1 MIRTT
6 LLACFLLGCVVR
18 ALPQPYYFRHYQVEQ
33 GLSNNAV
40 ICSIQDRRGFMWF
53 GTKDGLN
60 RYDGYTFKVF
70 RYRPDDTNSIGSN
83 FIRALCEDPS
93 GNMWVGTENG
103 LYGYDT
109 STERYRLVASAPAG
123 QIRAVQADR
132 EGNLWFV
139 SGLSLFKYRPSSGRL
154 DYYDIAH
161 HFEASSICLAADG
174 RVWVATTNGFLERYD
189 PGADAFTPFDLFAH
203 SQKVG
208 SRWIEKIYA
217 TTDGKILVGTSNQG
231 AKSFTV
237 AMGEYEDI
245 LTYNSDGT
253 EIFVRDF
260 LQVKDGEY
268 WIATESGIFIYSVSG
283 GVVNLHKMYNDPYS
297 ISDNAVYTFCKDK
310 EGGIWVGT
318 YFGGINYYPRQY
330 TPFRKYFPRTGE
342 NSLGGNVVREIHED
356 QYHNLWIGTEDAGL
370 NKFNVA
376 TQTFTHFQPDGTPTG
391 LSYANI
397 HGLLPRGNE
406 LWVGTF
412 EHGLDVLD
420 VRTGKVIRRYN
431 AESGRSSLKSNF
443 IYCIYQPRGGQV
455 MLGTTI
461 GAYRYDP
468 VKDDFDSLPYLPL
481 HCWYSSLLQDRR
493 GTIWAGTYG
502 RGLFCH
508 FVGGTTVGYRYN
520 KNDSTSI
527 CSDRVNSIFEDSR
540 GWLWFATEGGLCR
553 LNPGKGGFE
562 RYTTANG
569 LPSNFILCLLE
580 DRKGRLW
587 ISTSRG
593 LVCFDPAGTG
603 GSAAAGAIKV
613 YTQASGLLSDQF
625 NFNSAYQDT
634 GGTMYFGSA
643 RGFISFNPERFTA
656 NRLAS
661 QVYITGFQVHNK
673 ELPIAAPGSPLKQSI
688 TSTGALVL
696 PYNQSSFSIDFAL
709 LSYTAPE
716 ISEYAY
722 RMEGLDKSWTF
733 LKTNRKA
740 YFTELAPGTYV
751 FKVKASNSDGVWDQ
765 KETEL
770 TIEILPPWWRS
781 WWAYLL
787 YALMVAGVV
796 RYIIYS
802 YHQRTEEK
810 NRRRMEM
817 LEAAREKEIFKS
829 KIEFFI
835 NVAHEIKTPLTL
847 IKAPLEKVMR
857 IAGGQQDI
865 KDSLAIMHRNTNR
878 LLDLTSQLLDFRQAE
893 LQGYSLNFVRVNIT
907 ALVGEMCQGFVPLAE
922 QKNTSFV
929 VQLPSE
935 PLYAYVDAEAFSKIL
950 GNLLSNAVKYAYGK
964 VEVCL
969 FAVGPS
975 DTTFTIAIGN
985 DGYIIPAEMKEKIF
999 EPFFRLKE
1007 TEKQKGAGIGLALA
1021 RSLAAMHKG
1030 TLALKVDGEAN
1041 IFVLTI
1047 PIHQE
1052 IEFDL

>member
-1 MIRTT
+1 MTRTT
-6 LLACFLLGCVVR
+6 LLACLLLGCVTR

-70 RYRPDDTNSIGSN
+70 RYKPDDSNSIGSN
-83 FIRALCEDPS
+83 FIHALCEDPS

-109 STERYRLVASAPAG
+109 STERFRLVAPAPAG

-132 EGNLWFV
+132 AGHLWFV
-139 SGLSLFKYRPSSGRL
+139 SGFSLFKYTPSSGRL
-154 DYYDIAH
+154 QYYDIAH
-161 HFEASSICLAADG
+161 YFESSSICLASDG
-174 RVWVATTNGFLERYD
+174 QVWIATTNGFLERYD
-189 PGADAFTPFDLFAH
+189 PGSDSFTAFDVFGH
-203 SQKVG
+203 SHKSG
-208 SRWIEKIYA
+208 SRWIEKIYP
-217 TTDGKILVGTSNQG
+217 TSDGQILVGTSNQG
-231 AKSFTV
+231 AKSFRIAT
-237 AMGEYEDI
+237 GDYSDI

-253 EIFVRDF
+253 EIFVRAF
-260 LQVKDGEY
+260 LQVRDGEY
-268 WIATESGIFIYSVSG
+268 WIATESGIFIYNGTS
-283 GVVNLHKMYNDPYS
+283 VVNLHKMYNDPYS
-297 ISDNAVYTFCKDK
+297 ISDNAVYTFCRDQ
-310 EGGIWVGT
+310 EGGVWVGT

-330 TPFRKYFPRTGE
+330 TPFKKYFPRTGE

-370 NKFNVA
+370 NKLNTA
-376 TQTFTHFQPDGTPTG
+376 TQTFTHYQPDGTATG
-391 LSYANI
+391 LTYANI

-431 AESGRSSLKSNF
+431 AASGRSSLKSNF
-443 IYCIYQPRGGQV
+443 IYCIYQPPGGQL

-461 GAYRYDP
+461 GAYKYDP
-468 VKDDFDSLPYLPL
+468 VRDDFDSLPYLPL
-481 HCWYSSLLQDRR
+481 HCWYSSLLQDRS
-493 GTIWAGTYG
+493 GTVWAATYG
-502 RGLFCH
+502 SGLYSYN
-508 FVGGTTVGYRYN
+508 GKTANYRYN
-520 KNDSTSI
+520 RTDSTSL

-553 LNPGKGGFE
+553 FNKGKFI
-562 RYTTANG
+562 RYTTADG

-580 DRKGRLW
+580 DRRGRLW

-593 LVCFDPAGTG
+593 LVCFDPGVRG
-603 GSAAAGAIKV
+603 VKV
-613 YTQASGLLSDQF
+613 FTQASGLLSDQF
-625 NFNSAYQDT
+625 NFNSAYEDSA
-634 GGTMYFGSA
+634 GTMYFGSA
-643 RGFISFNPERFTA
+643 RGFISFNPERFTT

-673 ELPIAAPGSPLKQSI
+673 ELPIAAEGSPLQRSI
-688 TSTGALVL
+688 TCTGSITL

-722 RMEGLDKSWTF
+722 RMEGLDRGWTE
-733 LKTNRKA
+733 LKANRKV
-740 YFTELAPGTYV
+740 YFTELAPGTYR
-751 FKVKASNSDGVWDQ
+751 FKVKASNSGGVWDQ
-765 KETEL
+765 RETGL

-781 WWAYLL
+781 WWAWLL
-787 YALMVAGVV
+787 YALVVAAIV

-802 YHQRTEEK
+802 YHVRTEEK

-857 IAGGQQDI
+857 VAGGQEAI
-865 KDSLAIMHRNTNR
+865 RDSLSIMHRNTNR

-893 LQGYSLNFVRVNIT
+893 LQGYSLNFVKANIT
-907 ALVGEMCQGFVPLAE
+907 GLVGEMCQGFIPLAE
-922 QKNTSFV
+922 QKNTTFSV
-929 VQLPSE
+929 ALPSG
-935 PLYAYVDAEAFSKIL
+935 PLYAYVDRDAFSKIL
-950 GNLLSNAVKYAYGK
+950 SNLLSNAVKYAHSR
-964 VEVCL
+964 VEVSL
-969 FAVGPS
+969 VSQDA
-975 DTTFTIAIGN
+975 TFTIAISN
-985 DGYIIPAEMKEKIF
+985 DGYIIPPEMKEKIF

-1007 TEKQKGAGIGLALA
+1007 TEKQKGAGIGLALS

-1030 TLALKVDGEAN
+1030 SLVLQSPGSGEGRDGGGRN
-1041 IFVLTI
+1041 TFTLTI

>member
-1 MIRTT
+1 
-6 LLACFLLGCVVR
+6 
-18 ALPQPYYFRHYQVEQ
+18 
-33 GLSNNAV
+33 
-40 ICSIQDRRGFMWF
+40 
-53 GTKDGLN
+53 
-60 RYDGYTFKVF
+60 
-70 RYRPDDTNSIGSN
+70 
-83 FIRALCEDPS
+83 
-93 GNMWVGTENG
+93 VG
-103 LYGYDT
+103 
-109 STERYRLVASAPAG
+109 SAPAG
-123 QIRAVQADR
+123 QIRAVQADNA
-132 EGNLWFV
+132 GNLWFV
-139 SGLSLFKYRPSSGRL
+139 SGFSLFKYAPVSGRL
-154 DYYDIAH
+154 RYYDIGH
-161 HFEASSICLAADG
+161 YFEASSICLAADG
-174 RVWVATTNGFLERYD
+174 RVWVATTNGYLERYD
-189 PGADAFTPFDLFAH
+189 SVADAFTAYDVFAH
-203 SQKVG
+203 SARVG
-208 SRWIEKIYA
+208 SRWIEKVYA
-217 TTDGKILVGTSNQG
+217 TTDGKILVGTATQG
-231 AKSFTV
+231 AKSFSV
-237 AMGEYEDI
+237 ATGEYTDI

-253 EIFVRDF
+253 EIFVRAF
-260 LQVKDGEY
+260 LQVKEGEY
-268 WIATESGIFIYSVSG
+268 WIASESGIFIYNGVS
-283 GVVNLHKMYNDPYS
+283 VVNLHKMYNDPYS
-297 ISDNAVYTFCKDK
+297 ISDNAVYTFSRDR

-330 TPFRKYFPRTGE
+330 TPFRKYFPRMGE

-370 NKFNVA
+370 NKFN
-376 TQTFTHFQPDGTPTG
+376 TSSQTFTHFQPDGTSTG

-412 EHGLDVLD
+412 EHGLDVMD
-420 VRTGKVIRRYN
+420 IRTGKVIRRYN
-431 AESGRSSLKSNF
+431 TGSGRSSLKSNF
-443 IYCIYQPRGGQV
+443 IYCIYQPPGGQV

-481 HCWYSSLLQDRR
+481 HRWYSSLLQDRR
-493 GTIWAGTYG
+493 GTVWAGTYG
-502 RGLFCH
+502 SGLYCYSAG
-508 FVGGTTVGYRYN
+508 GGTVVFRYN
-520 KNDSTSI
+520 KNDSSSL

-553 LNPGKGGFE
+553 LKAGGKGFI
-562 RYTTANG
+562 RYTTGEG

-593 LVCFDPAGTG
+593 LVCFDPVAGG
-603 GSAAAGAIKV
+603 VKV

-625 NFNSAYQDT
+625 NFNSAYQD
-634 GGTMYFGSA
+634 GSGMMYFGSA
-643 RGFISFNPERFTA
+643 RGFISFNPEHFTS
-656 NRLAS
+656 NRLVS
-661 QVYITGFQVHNK
+661 RVYITGFQVHNK
-673 ELPIAAPGSPLKQSI
+673 ELPIAAAGSPLAQSI
-688 TSTGALVL
+688 TSTSSLVL

-765 KETEL
+765 RETEL
-770 TIEILPPWWRS
+770 RIEILPPWWRS

-787 YALMVAGVV
+787 YALVAAAVI
-796 RYIIYS
+796 RYIIYA
-802 YHQRTEEK
+802 YHLRTEEK

-857 IAGGQQDI
+857 IAGGQDSI

-907 ALVGEMCQGFVPLAE
+907 ALVGEMCQGFIPLAE
-922 QKNTSFV
+922 QKNVSFA
-929 VQLPSE
+929 VQLPSGS
-935 PLYAYVDAEAFSKIL
+935 LYAYVDAEAFSKIL
-950 GNLLSNAVKYAYGK
+950 GNLLSNAVKYAASA
-964 VEVCL
+964 VEVSL
-969 FAVGPS
+969 VLQDA
-975 DTTFTIAIGN
+975 TFTVAISN

-1021 RSLAAMHKG
+1021 RSLAVMHKG
-1030 TLALKVDGEAN
+1030 SLVLDDRGGDQWRVAGDQSRGPKAAGDVNVFL
-1041 IFVLTI
+1041 LTI

>member
-1 MIRTT
+1 MTKTT
-6 LLACFLLGCVVR
+6 LLVCLLLGCVVR

-40 ICSIQDRRGFMWF
+40 ICSIQDKRGFMWF

-83 FIRALCEDPS
+83 FIHAICEDSS

-103 LYGYDT
+103 LYGYDGA
-109 STERYRLVASAPAG
+109 TERFKLVGPAPAG
-123 QIRAVQADR
+123 AVRAVQADGV
-132 EGNLWFV
+132 GNLWFV
-139 SGLSLFKYRPSSGRL
+139 SGFSLFKYSPASGRL
-154 DYYDIAH
+154 RYYDIGH
-161 HFEASSICLAADG
+161 YFEASSICLAADG
-174 RVWVATTNGFLERYD
+174 RVWVGTTNGYLERYD
-189 PGADAFTPFDLFAH
+189 PATDGFVAYDVYAH
-203 SQKVG
+203 SRRDG
-208 SRWIEKIYA
+208 SRWIEKVYA
-217 TTDGKILVGTSNQG
+217 TADGQILVGTSTQG
-231 AKSFTV
+231 AKSFRVGT
-237 AMGEYEDI
+237 GEYVDL

-253 EIFVRDF
+253 EIFVRAF

-268 WIATESGIFIYSVSG
+268 WIATESGIFIYNASG
-283 GVVNLHKMYNDPYS
+283 GVVNLHKLYNDPYS
-297 ISDNAVYTFCKDK
+297 ISDNAVYTFTKDR

-370 NKFNVA
+370 NRFNTA
-376 TQTFTHFQPDGTPTG
+376 TQSFTHFQPDGTTTG

-420 VRTGKVIRRYN
+420 VRTGKVVRRYN

-443 IYCIYQPRGGQV
+443 IYCIYQAPGGQV

-461 GAYRYDP
+461 GAYRYDS
-468 VKDDFDSLPYLPL
+468 VKDDFDSLAYLPL

-493 GTIWAGTYG
+493 GTVWAGTYG
-502 RGLFCH
+502 SGLYCYDS
-508 FVGGTTVGYRYN
+508 GGRTTNYRYN
-520 KNDSTSI
+520 RADSGSL

-553 LNPGKGGFE
+553 LDRERRGFV

-593 LVCFDPAGTG
+593 LVCMDPVRGVV
-603 GSAAAGAIKV
+603 KV

-625 NFNSAYQDT
+625 NFNSAYQDPA
-634 GGTMYFGSA
+634 GTMYFGSA
-643 RGFISFNPERFTA
+643 RGFISFNPDHFTT
-656 NRLAS
+656 NQLVSR
-661 QVYITGFQVHNK
+661 VYITGFQVHNR
-673 ELPIAAPGSPLKQSI
+673 ELPIAAEGSPLKQSI
-688 TSTGALVL
+688 TSTNAVVL

-722 RMEGLDKSWTF
+722 RMEGIDKSWTF
-733 LKTNRKA
+733 LKANRKV

-751 FKVKASNSDGVWDQ
+751 FRVKASNSDGVWDQ

-787 YALMVAGVV
+787 YGLAVAGVV

-802 YHQRTEEK
+802 YHVRTEEK
-810 NRRRMEM
+810 NRRRMEL

-857 IAGGQQDI
+857 VAGGQQDI

-878 LLDLTSQLLDFRQAE
+878 LLDLTTQLLDFRQAE
-893 LQGYSLNFVRVNIT
+893 LQGYSLNFVKVNIT
-907 ALVGEMCQGFVPLAE
+907 ALVGEMCQGFITLAE
-922 QKNTSFV
+922 QKNVLFT
-929 VQLPSE
+929 VQLAAG
-935 PLYAYVDAEAFSKIL
+935 PLYAYVDRDAFSKIL
-950 GNLLSNAVKYAYGK
+950 SNLLSNAVKYASGK

-969 FAVGPS
+969 GGVVSGDASFS
-975 DTTFTIAIGN
+975 IFISN
-985 DGYIIPAEMKEKIF
+985 DGYIIPKEMKEKIF

-1007 TEKQKGAGIGLALA
+1007 TEKQKGAGIGLALS
-1021 RSLAAMHKG
+1021 RSLAGMHKG
-1030 TLALKVDGEAN
+1030 TLEMGVGGDVN
-1041 IFVLTI
+1041 VFVLTI

>member
-1 MIRTT
+1 M
-6 LLACFLLGCVVR
+6 LGCVKP

-60 RYDGYTFKVF
+60 RYDGYTFKTF
-70 RYRPDDTNSIGSN
+70 RYRPDDSNSIGSN
-83 FIRALCEDPS
+83 FIHALCEDPS

-109 STERYRLVASAPAG
+109 STERFRLVASAPAG
-123 QIRAVQADR
+123 QIRAVQADKA
-132 EGNLWFV
+132 GNLWFV
-139 SGLSLFKYRPSSGRL
+139 SGFSLFKYTPASGRL
-154 DYYDIAH
+154 QYYDISH
-161 HFEASSICLAADG
+161 YFESSSICLASDG
-174 RVWVATTNGFLERYD
+174 NVWIATTNGFLERYD
-189 PGADAFTPFDLFAH
+189 SYTDKFTPFDVFGH
-203 SQKVG
+203 SHRTG

-217 TTDGKILVGTSNQG
+217 TSDGQILVGTSNQG
-231 AKSFTV
+231 AKSFRIAT
-237 AMGEYEDI
+237 GDYTDI

-253 EIFVRDF
+253 EIFVRAF
-260 LQVKDGEY
+260 LQTRDGEY
-268 WIATESGIFIYSVSG
+268 WIATESGIFIYNGTS
-283 GVVNLHKMYNDPYS
+283 VVNLHKMYNDPYS
-297 ISDNAVYTFCKDK
+297 ISDNAVYTFCKDR

-330 TPFRKYFPRTGE
+330 TPFKKYFPRTGE
-342 NSLGGNVVREIHED
+342 NSLGGNVVREIRED

-370 NKFNVA
+370 NKFNTA
-376 TQTFTHFQPDGTPTG
+376 TQTFTHYQPDGTATG
-391 LSYANI
+391 LTYANI

-431 AESGRSSLKSNF
+431 AASGRSSLRSNF
-443 IYCIYQPRGGQV
+443 IYCIYQPPGGQL

-461 GAYRYDP
+461 GAYKYDP
-468 VKDDFDSLPYLPL
+468 LKDDFDSLPYLPL
-481 HCWYSSLLQDRR
+481 HCWYSSLLQDRG
-493 GTIWAGTYG
+493 GTVWAATYG
-502 RGLFCH
+502 SGLYSYNGKTTNNGH
-508 FVGGTTVGYRYN
+508 GGGTTNYRYSRT
-520 KNDSTSI
+520 DSTSL

-540 GWLWFATEGGLCR
+540 GWLWLATEGGLCR
-553 LNPGKGGFE
+553 FNNGRFI
-562 RYTTANG
+562 RYTTADG

-580 DRKGRLW
+580 DKKGRLW

-593 LVCFDPAGTG
+593 LVCLDPRDRAVKTF
-603 GSAAAGAIKV
+603 
-613 YTQASGLLSDQF
+613 TQASGLLSDQF
-625 NFNSAYQDT
+625 NFNSAYEDSA
-634 GGTMYFGSA
+634 GTMYFGSA
-643 RGFISFNPERFTA
+643 RGFISFNSGHFTA
-656 NRLAS
+656 NQLAS
-661 QVYITGFQVHNK
+661 RVYITGFQVHNK
-673 ELPIAAPGSPLKQSI
+673 ELPIAAAGSPLRQSI
-688 TSTGALVL
+688 TSTTAITL

-722 RMEGLDKSWTF
+722 RMEGLDKNWTE

-740 YFTELAPGTYV
+740 YFTELAPGTYT

-765 KETEL
+765 KETRL
-770 TIEILPPWWRS
+770 TIAILPPWWRS

-787 YALMVAGVV
+787 YALVVGAIV

-802 YHQRTEEK
+802 YHVRTEEK
-810 NRRRMEM
+810 NRRKMEM

-857 IAGGQQDI
+857 VAGGQDAI
-865 KDSLAIMHRNTNR
+865 KDSLSIMHRNTNR

-893 LQGYSLNFVRVNIT
+893 LQGYSLNFVKANIT
-907 ALVGEMCQGFVPLAE
+907 ALVGEMCQGFIPLAE
-922 QKNTSFV
+922 QRGIAFAV
-929 VQLPSE
+929 ALPPG
-935 PLYAYVDAEAFSKIL
+935 PLYAYVDKDAFSKIL
-950 GNLLSNAVKYAYGK
+950 SNLLSNAVKYAHSR
-964 VEVCL
+964 VELTLVPQD
-969 FAVGPS
+969 A
-975 DTTFTIAIGN
+975 TFTIAIAN
-985 DGYIIPAEMKEKIF
+985 DGYIIPPEMKEKIF

-1007 TEKQKGAGIGLALA
+1007 TEKQKGAGIGLALS
-1021 RSLAAMHKG
+1021 RSLASMHKG
-1030 TLALKVDGEAN
+1030 SLVLEAPAPGEN
-1041 IFVLTI
+1041 GDRVSDRNTFILTI